1 MQYLVKLYY
10 MDKKKNRFEYQ
21 VQETVYFGEKET
33 IEKKVREYI
42 KRLEKNFN
50 FKVESYSIF
59 LHFASGNIIDNLEV
73 EQ

>member
-10 MDKKKNRFEYQ
+10 IDKKKNRFEYQ
-21 VQETVYFGEKET
+21 VQETIYFGEKET

-59 LHFASGNIIDNLEV
+59 LHFASGHIERS
-73 EQ
+73 

>member
-1 MQYLVKLYY
+1 MQYLVKMYY

-21 VQETVYFGEKET
+21 VQETIYFGENET

-59 LHFASGNIIDNLEV
+59 LHFASGRIERN
-73 EQ
+73 

>member
-21 VQETVYFGEKET
+21 VQETIYFGEKET

-59 LHFASGNIIDNLEV
+59 LLFASGHIERS
-73 EQ
+73 